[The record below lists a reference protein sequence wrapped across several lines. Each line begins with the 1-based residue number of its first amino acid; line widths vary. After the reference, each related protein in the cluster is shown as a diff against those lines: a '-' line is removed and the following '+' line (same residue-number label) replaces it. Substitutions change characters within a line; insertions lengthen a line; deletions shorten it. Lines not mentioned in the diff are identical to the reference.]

1 MALRAEQL
9 VNGERGRHTAL
20 TEKKTKNLNQKNT
33 PEVSRQEQT
42 PSPRTETVKSP
53 APPTEKQV
61 KKEEV
66 KVQQEVKPLKQEV
79 KEGQITVTPIREKPT
94 VPVVGTPN
102 TSLRLV

>member
-20 TEKKTKNLNQKNT
+20 TEKKTKNLNQKTT
-33 PEVSRQEQT
+33 PEV
-42 PSPRTETVKSP
+42 SPRTETVKSP
-53 APPTEKQV
+53 APSTEKQV

-66 KVQQEVKPLKQEV
+66 KVQQEVQPLKQEV
-79 KEGQITVTPIREKPT
+79 KEPRQEPEGQITVTLIREKPQ

-102 TSLRLV
+102 TSVLLV